1 MDPEMNDGRI
11 LAQLE
16 RRLAQDDPALAE
28 TMEALNQQFGDE
40 PGEGAADS
48 QQEDDKRHRWWLVA
62 ITVFSVL
69 AFLGL
74 FIAALLN
81 SNPDQ
86 TDKQPGP
93 RRVWLQPCPCTPSI
107 ARAPSRADASRIRAT
122 GIGPPP
128 AQRRVQGAGVRPRD
142 RPSRPTVSL
151 SEDVEAPAAV
161 RLIVERRARPP
172 GHRPEG
178 QPSAALPT
186 CQVVATVVPGH
197 VQEDP
202 CRIDP
207 LAASSAPHRD
217 RFNPPLAAAS

>member
-28 TMEALNQQFGDE
+28 TMEVLNQQFGDE

-48 QQEDDKRHRWWLVA
+48 RQEDDKRHRWWLVA

-93 RRVWLQPCPCTPSI
+93 PQGLAPAVSLYTQHRSRPEPRRRLPDPSHRHRP
-107 ARAPSRADASRIRAT
+107 ATRTTTCAGSSRAYA
-122 GIGPPP
+122 
-128 AQRRVQGAGVRPRD
+128 
-142 RPSRPTVSL
+142 
-151 SEDVEAPAAV
+151 
-161 RLIVERRARPP
+161 
-172 GHRPEG
+172 
-178 QPSAALPT
+178 
-186 CQVVATVVPGH
+186 
-197 VQEDP
+197 
-202 CRIDP
+202 
-207 LAASSAPHRD
+207 
-217 RFNPPLAAAS
+217 